1 MCKNM
6 AEHDRRRYARLA
18 RRGLIPAQSVAGFV
32 ELASAARKVRA
43 VCGSDAMVLE
53 GLIEACNRATVEN
66 WLNGRYNGGA

>member
-18 RRGLIPAQSVAGFV
+18 RRGLIPAGSVAGFV
-32 ELASAARKVRA
+32 WLAAAAREVRA

-53 GLIEACNRATVEN
+53 GLVEACNRAAVES
-66 WLNGRYNGGA
+66 WLKGRYSKPA